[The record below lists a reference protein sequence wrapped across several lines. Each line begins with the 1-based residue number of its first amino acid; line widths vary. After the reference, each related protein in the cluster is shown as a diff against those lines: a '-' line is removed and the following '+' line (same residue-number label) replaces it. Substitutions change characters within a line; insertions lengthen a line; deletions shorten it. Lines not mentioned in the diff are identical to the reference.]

1 MSVHSRL
8 SFCDCASYG
17 EIGGEAYA
25 SRFDEAAAW
34 KDARRSSM
42 EDLEA
47 SDLNEEKGESAIE
60 GPIDELK
67 DSERFIS
74 GGERSEE
81 TVRRLLW
88 GVLYVRFAI
97 ACVAGCLLDGVK
109 GGAGFGDLQ
118 GPIHDAW
125 FVDGEQRWSKEW
137 RRAHKWRGR

>member
-1 MSVHSRL
+1 
-8 SFCDCASYG
+8 
-17 EIGGEAYA
+17 
-25 SRFDEAAAW
+25 
-34 KDARRSSM
+34 M

-88 GVLYVRFAI
+88 GVLYERFAI
-97 ACVAGCLLDGVK
+97 ACVAGCLFDGVK
-109 GGAGFGDLQ
+109 SGAGFGDLQ
-118 GPIHDAW
+118 GPIHEAS
-125 FVDGEQRWSKEW
+125 FVDGEQRWSKER
-137 RRAHKWRGR
+137 RRAHSGEGAEYICLPRSVRLCLGERDMEHGGIVPNAGRSAYTI